1 MSKPAL
7 RPATIITA
15 RATSSR
21 RSASPAR
28 RIRRASP
35 AARAGA
41 PRLPACSHPNPTSS
55 FSTSR
60 RTISTSPPSKAW
72 RRRSRAMRSAIVL
85 ISHDRRFLENLSNA
99 TVWLD
104 RGATRRLDEGFAAF
118 EAWRDTILEE
128 EERERHKLDRKIVEE
143 EHWLRYGVTARRKRN
158 VGRLARLQEFRRE
171 KKRARA
177 NRPQGNVALAVQDAR
192 QSGKLVIEAD
202 RDPKSYGGR
211 ADRPR
216 LLDPDRARR
225 QDRHRRAERRRQ
237 DDADQPAHRRARP
250 RQRDGPP
257 RRQSRRRLA
266 RPAAREP
273 RPGDDGVGGADR
285 RPRRH
290 RHHRRH
296 GAPRRSAT

>member
-1 MSKPAL
+1 
-7 RPATIITA
+7 
-15 RATSSR
+15 
-21 RSASPAR
+21 
-28 RIRRASP
+28 
-35 AARAGA
+35 
-41 PRLPACSHPNPTSS
+41 
-55 FSTSR
+55 
-60 RTISTSPPSKAW
+60 
-72 RRRSRAMRSAIVL
+72 MRSAIVL

-104 RGATRRLDEGFAAF
+104 RGTTRRLDEGFAGF

-177 NRPQGNVALAVQDAR
+177 DRPQGNVTLAVQDAR

-202 RDPKSYGGR
+202 RRLEELWRPR
-211 ADRPR
+211 RRPR

-237 DDADQPAHRRARP
+237 DDADQPPHRRARP

-257 RRQSRRRLA
+257 RRQPRHRLA
-266 RPAAREP
+266 RPAPREP
-273 RPGDDGVGGADR
+273 RPRDDRVGGADR
-285 RPRRH
+285 RARRH
-290 RHHRRH
+290 GHHRRH